1 MRGQTSS
8 FPSPSYR
15 CWLCCLQVEGAH
27 PDPVEAGTKLSDVR
41 ESDHI
46 RRHLLD
52 RLVPAARTSQFG
64 LELYQRDC
72 ALMSGCAN

>member
-1 MRGQTSS
+1 MRGQTPS
-8 FPSPSYR
+8 FPSPNYR

-46 RRHLLD
+46 RGICWTVWCPQRGQVSLD
-52 RLVPAARTSQFG
+52 LSCINEIARSH
-64 LELYQRDC
+64 RD
-72 ALMSGCAN
+72 